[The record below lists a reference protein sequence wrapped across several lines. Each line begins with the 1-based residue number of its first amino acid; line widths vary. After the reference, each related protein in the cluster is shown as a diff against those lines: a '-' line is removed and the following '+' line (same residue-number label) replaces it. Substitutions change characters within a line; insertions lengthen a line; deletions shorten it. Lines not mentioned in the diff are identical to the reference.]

1 MRLYCAAFCL
11 IACDC
16 FHPTYDQVDAAMR
29 AASACIRYEAAAVAP
44 ADVDLDGATAAVLAN
59 CAGELAAERAMVIA
73 RYGQDRD
80 PLEPPVE
87 EVVTLRKHEA
97 RNAVANVRA
106 HARLHHTKRQARNF

>member
-16 FHPTYDQVDAAMR
+16 FHPTYDQVDAAMQ
-29 AASACIRYEAAAVAP
+29 AAVACIRYEAAAVAP

-59 CAGELAAERAMVIA
+59 CAGELNYERAMVFV

-80 PLEPPVE
+80 PLQPPVE
-87 EVVTLRKHEA
+87 ELVTLRKGNA
-97 RNAVANVRA
+97 RDAVANVRA
-106 HARLHHTKRQARNF
+106 HVRLHHKRRQARNF